1 MKKYQQLAEQLREQI
16 ASGIWQPGDRLP
28 SLRDQVALSG
38 MSFMTVSHAYQLL
51 ESQGYIIARPQSGYY
66 VAPQAIKMPKAPV
79 IPVTR
84 DEAVDI
90 NTYIFDMLQAS
101 RDPSVVPFAS
111 AFPDPRLF
119 PLQQLNRSLAQ
130 VSKTATAMSVIEN
143 LPPGNAELRQAI
155 ARRYA
160 LQGITI
166 SPDEIVITAGAL
178 EALNLSLQAVT
189 EPGDWVIVENPC
201 FYGALQALERLRLK
215 ALSVATDVKEG
226 IDLKALELA
235 LQEYPVKACWL
246 MTNSQN
252 PLGFTLTPQ
261 KKARLVA
268 LLNQYNVTLI
278 EDDVY
283 SELYFGREKPLPA
296 KAWDRHDGVLHCSS
310 FSKCLVPGFRI
321 GWVAAGKHARKIQR
335 LQLMSTLST
344 SSPMQLALVDYLSTR
359 RYDAHLR
366 RLRRQ
371 LAERKQRAWQAL
383 LRYLPAELKKLQQSL
398 GITFIFVTHDQG
410 EALSMSDRV
419 AVFNNGRIEQVDSP
433 RDLYMRP
440 RTPFVA
446 GFVGTSNV
454 FDGLMA
460 EKLCGMTGSFALRP
474 EHIRLNTPGE
484 LQTNG
489 TIQAVQYQGAATRF
503 ELKLNGG
510 EKLLVSQAN
519 MTGEELPATLTPGQ
533 QVMVSW
539 SRDVMVP
546 LVEER

>member
-1 MKKYQQLAEQLREQI
+1 MKKYQQLAQQLTEQMAL
-16 ASGIWQPGDRLP
+16 GVWQPGDRLP
-28 SLRDQVALSG
+28 SLREQVVSSG

-51 ESQGYIIARPQSGYY
+51 ESQGRIIARPQSGYY
-66 VAPQAIKMPKAPV
+66 VAPKPVKLRQPAP
-79 IPVTR
+79 PAQVTR

-90 NTYIFDMLQAS
+90 NTYIFEVLQAS
-101 RDPSVVPFAS
+101 RRASMLPFAS

-143 LPPGNAELRQAI
+143 LPPGNSELRHAI

-160 LQGITI
+160 LQGMNI
-166 SPDEIVITAGAL
+166 SPDDIVITAGAL

-189 EPGDWVIVENPC
+189 EPGDWVVVENPC

-226 IDLKALELA
+226 IDLDALEQA
-235 LQEYPVKACWL
+235 LQNYPVKACWL
-246 MTNSQN
+246 MTNGQN
-252 PLGFTLTPQ
+252 PLGFTLSAE

-268 LLNQYNVTLI
+268 LLTRYNVVLI

-296 KAWDRHDGVLHCSS
+296 KYWDHHEMTLHCSS

-321 GWVAAGKHARKIQR
+321 GWVAAGKHARRIQQ

-371 LAERKQRAWQAL
+371 LAERKQLAWQAL
-383 LRYLPAELKKLQQSL
+383 LRHLPAEVK
-398 GITFIFVTHDQG
+398 IHH
-410 EALSMSDRV
+410 SDSGY
-419 AVFNNGRIEQVDSP
+419 FLWLE
-433 RDLYMRP
+433 L
-440 RTPFVA
+440 
-446 GFVGTSNV
+446 
-454 FDGLMA
+454 
-460 EKLCGMTGSFALRP
+460 P
-474 EHIRLNTPGE
+474 EGADAGE
-484 LQTNG
+484 LSARALQDNISIAPGKMFSTTANWASFFRFNTAWG
-489 TIQAVQYQGAATRF
+489 WGEREEQGVKRLG
-503 ELKLNGG
+503 ELIR
-510 EKLLVSQAN
+510 ELLS
-519 MTGEELPATLTPGQ
+519 
-533 QVMVSW
+533 
-539 SRDVMVP
+539 
-546 LVEER
+546 

>member
-38 MSFMTVSHAYQLL
+38 MSFMTVSHVYQLL

-66 VAPQAIKMPKAPV
+66 VAPQAIKMPKATV

-143 LPPGNAELRQAI
+143 LPPGNVELRQAI

-215 ALSVATDVKEG
+215 ALSVATDIKEG
-226 IDLKALELA
+226 IDLQVLELA

-261 KKARLVA
+261 KKVRLVA

-383 LRYLPAELKKLQQSL
+383 LRYLPAEVK
-398 GITFIFVTHDQG
+398 IHH
-410 EALSMSDRV
+410 
-419 AVFNNGRIEQVDSP
+419 NDSGYF
-433 RDLYMRP
+433 LW
-440 RTPFVA
+440 
-446 GFVGTSNV
+446 
-454 FDGLMA
+454 L
-460 EKLCGMTGSFALRP
+460 ELP
-474 EHIRLNTPGE
+474 EPLDAGE
-484 LQTNG
+484 LSLVALTHHISIAPGKMFSTGENWSRFFRFNTAWQWG
-489 TIQAVQYQGAATRF
+489 EREEQAVKQLG
-503 ELKLNGG
+503 KLI
-510 EKLLVSQAN
+510 Q
-519 MTGEELPATLTPGQ
+519 
-533 QVMVSW
+533 
-539 SRDVMVP
+539 
-546 LVEER
+546 ERL

>member
-66 VAPQAIKMPKAPV
+66 VAPQAIKMPKATV

-143 LPPGNAELRQAI
+143 LPPGNVELRQAI

-215 ALSVATDVKEG
+215 ALSVATDIKEG
-226 IDLKALELA
+226 IDLQALELA

-261 KKARLVA
+261 KKVRLVA

-278 EDDVY
+278 EDDV
-283 SELYFGREKPLPA
+283 L
-296 KAWDRHDGVLHCSS
+296 
-310 FSKCLVPGFRI
+310 PGFRI

-383 LRYLPAELKKLQQSL
+383 LRYLPAEVK
-398 GITFIFVTHDQG
+398 IHH
-410 EALSMSDRV
+410 
-419 AVFNNGRIEQVDSP
+419 NDSGYF
-433 RDLYMRP
+433 LW
-440 RTPFVA
+440 
-446 GFVGTSNV
+446 
-454 FDGLMA
+454 L
-460 EKLCGMTGSFALRP
+460 ELP
-474 EHIRLNTPGE
+474 EPLDAGE
-484 LQTNG
+484 LSLVALTHHISIAPGNMFSTGENWSRFFRFNTAWQWG
-489 TIQAVQYQGAATRF
+489 EREEQAVKQLG
-503 ELKLNGG
+503 KLI
-510 EKLLVSQAN
+510 Q
-519 MTGEELPATLTPGQ
+519 
-533 QVMVSW
+533 
-539 SRDVMVP
+539 
-546 LVEER
+546 ERL

>member
-66 VAPQAIKMPKAPV
+66 VAPQAIKMPKATV

-143 LPPGNAELRQAI
+143 LPPGNVELRQAI

-201 FYGALQALERLRLK
+201 FYGALQ
-215 ALSVATDVKEG
+215 
-226 IDLKALELA
+226 
-235 LQEYPVKACWL
+235 EYPVKACWL

-261 KKARLVA
+261 KKVRLVA

-383 LRYLPAELKKLQQSL
+383 LRYLPAEVK
-398 GITFIFVTHDQG
+398 IHH
-410 EALSMSDRV
+410 
-419 AVFNNGRIEQVDSP
+419 NDSGYF
-433 RDLYMRP
+433 LW
-440 RTPFVA
+440 
-446 GFVGTSNV
+446 
-454 FDGLMA
+454 L
-460 EKLCGMTGSFALRP
+460 ELP
-474 EHIRLNTPGE
+474 EPLDAGE
-484 LQTNG
+484 LSLVALTHHISIAPGKMFSTGENWSRFFRFNTAWQWG
-489 TIQAVQYQGAATRF
+489 EREEQAVKQLG
-503 ELKLNGG
+503 KLI
-510 EKLLVSQAN
+510 Q
-519 MTGEELPATLTPGQ
+519 
-533 QVMVSW
+533 
-539 SRDVMVP
+539 
-546 LVEER
+546 ERL